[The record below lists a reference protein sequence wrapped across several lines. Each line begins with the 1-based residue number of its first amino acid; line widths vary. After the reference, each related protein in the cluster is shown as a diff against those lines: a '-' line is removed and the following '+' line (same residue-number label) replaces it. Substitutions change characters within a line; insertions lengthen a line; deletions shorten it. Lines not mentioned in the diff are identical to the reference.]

1 MAPQNSLILY
11 FGQWSISLWEG
22 LLQRV
27 EITRNL
33 QWRLSVGKHL
43 LVRELTQNFEPLYY
57 LPGENRSENT
67 TEENTTEIPQEHQV
81 EGFPP

>member
-1 MAPQNSLILY
+1 MEHLSLGRTAPESGNHKKSA
-11 FGQWSISLWEG
+11 
-22 LLQRV
+22 V
-27 EITRNL
+27 ETKC
-33 QWRLSVGKHL
+33 GKTFAG
-43 LVRELTQNFEPLYY
+43 VRELTQNFEPLYY